1 MNGLVNL
8 DMDVLRTFVLGF
20 ELGSF
25 ARAAAAC
32 GRSQSA
38 VSGQLRKL
46 ETQVGE
52 PLVRKTGRGLEPTDA
67 GAQLLVYARRLLD
80 LNDEAVAAVR
90 SSHLEGKIR
99 FGLPVDFAETWLPDL
114 LGRFSKTHPRVQ
126 IEVQAEG
133 TARLLDGLASQ
144 RLDLV
149 LGWGGSR
156 DGVIGEPLA
165 DIPAVWI
172 GRPGLRTSSAMTG
185 EVVTLVLHDAP
196 CIFRSSGLRA
206 LEQAGLASTIA
217 FTSSSLPGLW
227 AALAAGLGVSVRTT
241 IGLPASLTPLDGR
254 AAKLPP
260 LPTVP
265 LTLHRTARA
274 LDGPAELLADLVR
287 TAVQERM
294 KPTDLLGAA

>member
-1 MNGLVNL
+1 MNGIVNL

-46 ETQVGE
+46 EAQVGE

-80 LNDEAVAAVR
+80 LNDETVAAVR
-90 SSHLEGKIR
+90 SSRLEGKIR
-99 FGLPVDFAETWLPDL
+99 FGLPADFAETWLPDL
-114 LGRFSKTHPRVQ
+114 LGRFSKSHPAVQ

-133 TARLLDGLASQ
+133 TARLLEGLALQ

-156 DGVIGEPLA
+156 DGVISEPLA

-172 GRPGLRTSSAMTG
+172 GRPGLRAAHG
-185 EVVTLVLHDAP
+185 VRKAVTLVLHDAP
-196 CIFRSSGLRA
+196 CIFRSAGLRA
-206 LEQAGLASTIA
+206 LEQAGLTSNVA

-227 AALAAGLGVSVRTT
+227 AALAAGLGVSVRTA
-241 IGLPASLTPLDGR
+241 IGMPSSLAPLDVR
-254 AAKLPP
+254 AAKLPD
-260 LPTVP
+260 LPAVP
-265 LTLHRTARA
+265 LTLHRAART
-274 LDGPAELLADLVR
+274 LDGPAELLAELVR
-287 TAVQERM
+287 TAVRERM
-294 KPTDLLGAA
+294 KPTALTSAA

>member
-1 MNGLVNL
+1 MNNVVNL

-25 ARAAAAC
+25 GRAAAAC

-46 ETQVGE
+46 EAQVGE
-52 PLVRKTGRGLEPTDA
+52 PLVRKTGRGLEPTEA
-67 GAQLLVYARRLLD
+67 GAQLLAYARRLLE
-80 LNDEAVAAVR
+80 LNDEAVTAVR
-90 SSHLEGKIR
+90 SSRLEGKVR

-114 LGRFSKTHPRVQ
+114 LGRFSKAHPRVR

-133 TARLLDGLASQ
+133 TARLLEGLALQ

-156 DGVIGEPLA
+156 DGVISEPLA
-165 DIPAVWI
+165 DVPAVWI
-172 GRPGLRTSSAMTG
+172 ARPGLRFSPG
-185 EVVTLVLHDAP
+185 ETVTLVLHDAP
-196 CIFRSSGLRA
+196 CIFRHFGLRA
-206 LEQAGLASTIA
+206 LEQAELASSVA

-241 IGLPASLTPLDGR
+241 IGMPASLAPLDPR
-254 AAKLPP
+254 AMKLPS
-260 LPTVP
+260 LPAVP
-265 LTLHRTARA
+265 LTLHRTART
-274 LDGPAELLADLVR
+274 LDGPAEVLADLVR
-287 TAVQERM
+287 TAVLERM
-294 KPTDLLGAA
+294 KPAALPSAAA

>member
-1 MNGLVNL
+1 MNGIVNL

-46 ETQVGE
+46 EAQVGE

-80 LNDEAVAAVR
+80 LNDETVAAVR
-90 SSHLEGKIR
+90 SSRLEGKIR
-99 FGLPVDFAETWLPDL
+99 FGLPADFADTWLPDL
-114 LGRFSKTHPRVQ
+114 LGRFSKTHPGVQ

-133 TARLLDGLASQ
+133 TARLLEGLALQ

-156 DGVIGEPLA
+156 DGVISEPLA

-172 GRPGLRTSSAMTG
+172 GRPGLRASHGTAG
-185 EVVTLVLHDAP
+185 KAVTLVLHDAP
-196 CIFRSSGLRA
+196 CIFRSAGLRA
-206 LEQAGLASTIA
+206 LEQAGLASSVA

-241 IGLPASLTPLDGR
+241 IGMPASLAPLDVR
-254 AAKLPP
+254 AAKLPD
-260 LPTVP
+260 LPKVP
-265 LTLHRTARA
+265 LTLHRAART

-287 TAVQERM
+287 TAVRERM
-294 KPTDLLGAA
+294 KPATVPSAA